1 MTGILKLYLRGSHFH
16 ETEISMPTFDK
27 QLSFEENVEIRESYV
42 RHQSEKMRIMY
53 LRQILKCQNDYSI
66 VLFIKSKVNEMEQ
79 I

>member
-1 MTGILKLYLRGSHFH
+1 MTGILKLYLRGSHLH
-16 ETEISMPTFDK
+16 ETEILMPAFDR

-66 VLFIKSKVNEMEQ
+66 VLFIKSKVNELEQ